1 MCTSMEIERKF
12 LIEVP
17 VIPDDNIKRKLDIIQ
32 VYLINGK
39 NNSQRRVRKITENL
53 TNKFVYTEKI
63 FFSPVV
69 RQETESEI
77 TEEKYN
83 ELLKQTRSDCSAVI
97 KKRICFDYL
106 GQLFELDLYP
116 FSDKF
121 AILEL
126 ELESQSQKINFP
138 GYIRII
144 KEVSDDS
151 RYSNAAL
158 CKAGKFPAE
167 AS

>member
-1 MCTSMEIERKF
+1 MSKTIEIERKF
-12 LIEVP
+12 LVETP
-17 VIPDDNIKRKLDIIQ
+17 EIPHNNIKRKLDIIQ
-32 VYLINGK
+32 TYLTEGENG
-39 NNSQRRVRKITENL
+39 SQRRVRKITENL